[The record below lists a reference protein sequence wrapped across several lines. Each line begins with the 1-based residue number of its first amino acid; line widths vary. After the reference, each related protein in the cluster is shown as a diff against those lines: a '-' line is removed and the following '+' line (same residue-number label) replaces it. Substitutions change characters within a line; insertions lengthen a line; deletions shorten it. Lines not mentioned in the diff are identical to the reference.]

1 MERIIAYRL
10 KGWTFMPYRLIAVDL
25 DDTLLTDDLTVTE
38 TTKEAMKQT
47 IARGAHL
54 TIATGRMFD
63 SAQKI
68 ARQVGL
74 NVPIITYQGSLVK
87 NLMDEQVLYER
98 SVPADAAARLYTYCR
113 EHGLHLQT
121 YIDDKLHTAEDNDK
135 IRAYAKQSNIPYTV
149 VPNFGSLVA
158 SAAKQ
163 TKLIIIDEPNR
174 LDAILPELRD
184 LMGPEVHLTK
194 SKANY
199 LEFLHREGTKGH
211 ALRFLAG
218 HYGIP
223 MEETIAIGDAWN
235 DREMIEAAGL
245 GVAMANAVPGLK
257 ELADYVTLSN
267 NEDGVRHVLEKFVL
281 I

>member
-1 MERIIAYRL
+1 MRYRL
-10 KGWTFMPYRLIAVDL
+10 MAIDL
-25 DDTLLTDDLTVTE
+25 DDTLLTDELTVSE
-38 TTKEAMKQT
+38 ATKDAMKD
-47 IARGAHL
+47 AVAAGFHV

-87 NLMDEQVLYER
+87 NLLDEQVLYER
-98 SVPADAAARLYTYCR
+98 SVPPEAAVKLYRYCR
-113 EHGLHLQT
+113 DHGLHLQS
-121 YIDDKLHTAEDNDK
+121 YIDDKLITAEDNDK
-135 IRAYAKQSNIPYTV
+135 IQAYAKLSNIPYTV
-149 VPNFGSLVA
+149 VPNFEELATTSH
-158 SAAKQ
+158 KQ
-163 TKLIIIDEPNR
+163 TKMLIIDDPDK
-174 LDAILPELRD
+174 LDALIPVLKEL
-184 LMGPEVHLTK
+184 LGPEVHLTK
-194 SKANY
+194 SKAHY

-223 MEETIAIGDAWN
+223 IEETIAVGDAWN

-257 ELADYVTLSN
+257 EVADYVTLSN
-267 NEDGVRHVLEKFVL
+267 NEDGVRHVFEKFVL
-281 I
+281 SAVK